1 MAEIVTV
8 GSEQFKRRNL
18 AGVWLG
24 LPLIT
29 LGIYSL
35 VWWYKINN
43 EARRY
48 LGDPTIRPVRSLLA
62 VLIGWVLIVPPFV
75 SIYRTGQR
83 VQRMEQAA
91 GLASPAEPVL
101 GLLAAFILSLHTL
114 YLQSHLNRIWDAYLR
129 PPSGASEPGALPPPP
144 APPLPLPPPDSPPT
158 TS

>member
-8 GSEQFKRRNL
+8 GSEQFKRRNP
-18 AGVWLG
+18 AAVWLG
-24 LPLIT
+24 LPIIT
-29 LGIYSL
+29 LGVYSL

-62 VLIGWVLIVPPFV
+62 VLIGWVVIVPPFV
-75 SIYRTGQR
+75 SIYRTGKR

-91 GLASPAEPVL
+91 GLTGPTEPVL
-101 GLLAAFILSLHTL
+101 GLIAAFILSLHVL

-129 PPSGASEPGALPPPP
+129 PASATPEPGALPPPP
-144 APPLPLPPPDSPPT
+144 FPPPPLPPGSPPT
-158 TS
+158 S